1 MSRVVVEQVDLPR
14 LEQIAA
20 ALHAALPQH
29 LVIGL
34 RGTLGAGKTRLV
46 QMLAAAAGIDP
57 AAVTSPTYGIVQHH
71 LGSRKLHH
79 IDAYRLADED
89 EFVELGGEELIEDD
103 QALVL
108 IEWPDRIAGCLPR
121 GGLTIELELEPQG
134 LSVEDRAAGSSR
146 LTTTHG
152 YRRVLLSSEDEG
164 LMSLL
169 RERLRPLW
177 GSSETPPR

>member
-1 MSRVVVEQVDLPR
+1 MSRVVVEQVNLPR

-20 ALHAALPQH
+20 ALHAALPRH

-57 AAVTSPTYGIVQHH
+57 ATVTSPTYGIVQHH

-108 IEWPDRIAGCLPR
+108 IEWPDRIAGCMPR
-121 GGLTIELELEPQG
+121 GGLMIELELEPRG
-134 LSVEDRAAGSSR
+134 ASADDRAAVSSR
-146 LTTTHG
+146 LTTTDG
-152 YRRVLLSSEDEG
+152 YRRVLLSSEDED
-164 LMSLL
+164 LMSVL
-169 RERLRPLW
+169 RERLRPLLA
-177 GSSETPPR
+177 SSETPPR

>member
-1 MSRVVVEQVDLPR
+1 VSRVVVERVDLRR

-20 ALHAALPQH
+20 ALHTALPRH

-46 QMLAAAAGIDP
+46 QLLAAAAGIDP

-103 QALVL
+103 EALVL

-121 GGLTIELELEPQG
+121 GGLMIELELEPRAA
-134 LSVEDRAAGSSR
+134 SAEDRAAGGSDPTATDG
-146 LTTTHG
+146 L
-152 YRRVLLSSEDEG
+152 RRVLLSSEDEE
-164 LMSLL
+164 LMRVL
-169 RERLRPLW
+169 RERLRPL
-177 GSSETPPR
+177 SAPSETPSR